1 MSEAD
6 LSIKLLSTLSKER
19 AVYGLRNG
27 DFERYRRHCAN
38 KIHRLRQVTNSTCG
52 KGKTYKAPPK
62 LDAATVKDVRELQ
75 LVLFSAER
83 ALAHSHELKAQRNK
97 PNAPTQAI
105 KKEQISW
112 LRRALK
118 LSTLLF
124 ETVSSLSSESDSNAS
139 QASRI
144 DQRTLAEVTIYHL
157 TIRSELSFERNDF
170 ISALSDLAARR
181 RLLGVLAESAKDSY
195 DEALAHEFIDAQD
208 PLIRYCAYKL
218 GRAES
223 HDIDGVMAD
232 ITEDVLLE
240 ALPIY
245 TKLTEGLKK
254 ELGSEM
260 EEGRKKLE
268 DVTFG
273 GEKVEF
279 RNAELVR
286 AMGKVQD
293 ELRKAQ
299 GKNGKGKSRGMRGW
313 DRVLAVLGEAESVA
327 RRLVDDHESS
337 GASTSLRSAQVSHSL
352 SLAHGYIIHLL
363 LSHRIKRDLQ
373 LIDVLTSSLSS
384 SLPAEV
390 GNFKIRGGKVKVEE
404 TVKGLAG
411 IVKLLDTVLQ
421 SLRGIAELSIVQEK
435 EGVRIGVE
443 GLEAYY
449 HASKCLTLARLH
461 CIHPTP
467 SYGSAVSLLA
477 RATPSIH
484 QARALL
490 VSPPTPLEESI
501 IDIPPSQIEALEAD
515 IHSLDTAAKKGLFAA
530 NVEKPVFFD
539 MAFNYIDIPFDE
551 LEVLAGKQKAPTTT
565 NSATAIVSEQVGKV
579 AQSALGGVE
588 KVKKLGRETRE
599 ATPAPESARPAQQ
612 AQQSAKDEDED
623 EDEEMEDGEK
633 EPTGQKKGWL
643 GGWFGRGK

>member
-1 MSEAD
+1 MSEAN
-6 LSIKLLSTLSKER
+6 LSFKLLSTLSKER

-38 KIHRLRQVTNSTCG
+38 KIHRLRQVTGNTCG

-62 LDAATVKDVRELQ
+62 LDATIVKDVRELQ

-83 ALAHSHELKAQRNK
+83 ALAHSHELKVQRNK
-97 PNAPTQAI
+97 PNAPAQAL

-118 LSTLLF
+118 LSNSLF
-124 ETVSSLSSESDSNAS
+124 ETVSTLSDSS
-139 QASRI
+139 QSSKV
-144 DQRTLAEVTIYHL
+144 DQRTLAEVTIYYL

-232 ITEDVLLE
+232 ITEDVLVE

-245 TKLTEGLKK
+245 TKLTDGLKK

-273 GEKVEF
+273 GERVEF

-286 AMGKVQD
+286 VMGKVQD
-293 ELRKAQ
+293 ELKKVE

-313 DRVLAVLGEAESVA
+313 DRVLAVLGEAEGVA

-337 GASTSLRSAQVSHSL
+337 GSSTSLRSTQVSHSL
-352 SLAHGYIIHLL
+352 SLAHGYIVHLL

-384 SLPAEV
+384 SLPGEI
-390 GNFKIRGGKVKVEE
+390 GDFKIRGGKVKVEE

-421 SLRGIAELSIVQEK
+421 SLRGIAELGIVQEK
-435 EGVRIGVE
+435 EGVRVGVE

-467 SYGSAVSLLA
+467 SYGSAVSLLT
-477 RATPSIH
+477 RATPSLD
-484 QARALL
+484 QAQSLL
-490 VSPPTPLEESI
+490 VSPPTPLEETIVNISAT
-501 IDIPPSQIEALEAD
+501 QIETLESD
-515 IHSLDTAAKKGLFAA
+515 VQKLDTAAKKGLFAA

-551 LEVLAGKQKAPTTT
+551 LEVLAGKQKAPTTA
-565 NSATAIVSEQVGKV
+565 SATEVISEQVGKV
-579 AQSALGGVE
+579 AQTALGGVE
-588 KVKKLGRETRE
+588 RVKKLGRETRE
-599 ATPAPESARPAQQ
+599 TTPAPEADRPPQRRAQP
-612 AQQSAKDEDED
+612 AEDNEDKDMEDDDNEGEDE
-623 EDEEMEDGEK
+623 K
-633 EPTGQKKGWL
+633 ETPGQKKGWL
-643 GGWFGRGK
+643 GGWFGRGR

>member
-1 MSEAD
+1 MSESD
-6 LSIKLLSTLSKER
+6 LSFKLLSTLSKER

-38 KIHRLRQVTNSTCG
+38 KVHRLRQVTNNTCG
-52 KGKTYKAPPK
+52 KGKTYKTPPK
-62 LDAATVKDVRELQ
+62 LDASTVKDVRELQ
-75 LVLFSAER
+75 LALFSAER
-83 ALAHSHELKAQRNK
+83 ALAHSHDLKSQRNK
-97 PNAPTQAI
+97 PNAPAQAV

-118 LSTLLF
+118 LSASLF
-124 ETVSSLSSESDSNAS
+124 ETVSTLTTGSGDSQTAKVN
-139 QASRI
+139 
-144 DQRTLAEVTIYHL
+144 QRTLAEVTIYYL
-157 TIRSELSFERNDF
+157 TVRSELSFERNDF

-218 GRAES
+218 GRADS

-245 TKLTEGLKK
+245 SKLTEGLKK

-260 EEGRKKLE
+260 QEGRKKLE

-273 GEKVEF
+273 GEKVDF

-286 AMGKVQD
+286 VMGKVQD
-293 ELRKAQ
+293 ELKRAE
-299 GKNGKGKSRGMRGW
+299 GKNGKGKSRGMSGW
-313 DRVLAVLGEAESVA
+313 DRVLAVLGEAEGVA
-327 RRLVDDHESS
+327 RKLVEDHESS
-337 GASTSLRSAQVSHSL
+337 RSSTSLRSAQVSNSL
-352 SLAHGYIIHLL
+352 SFAHEYIVHLL

-384 SLPAEV
+384 SLPTEI
-390 GNFKIRGGKVKVEE
+390 GDFKIRGGKVKIEE

-421 SLRGIAELSIVQEK
+421 SLRGMAELSIVQEK
-435 EGVRIGVE
+435 EGVRLGVE
-443 GLEAYY
+443 GSEAYY

-467 SYGSAVSLLA
+467 SYGSAVSLLS
-477 RATPSIH
+477 RASPSVD

-490 VSPPTPLEESI
+490 GSPSSPLEEVIVEIS
-501 IDIPPSQIEALEAD
+501 PVQIETLEAD
-515 IHSLDTAAKKGLFAA
+515 IQKLDTAAKKGLFAA
-530 NVEKPVFFD
+530 HIEKPVFFD

-565 NSATAIVSEQVGKV
+565 QVISEQVGKV
-579 AQSALGGVE
+579 AQSALGGVDR
-588 KVKKLGRETRE
+588 VKKLGRETRE
-599 ATPAPESARPAQQ
+599 ATPAPEAAVRPAHT
-612 AQQSAKDEDED
+612 QSQKTQDA
-623 EDEEMEDGEK
+623 EDEEVGEEEEDEK
-633 EPTGQKKGWL
+633 ETTSQKKGWL